1 MRSPAA
7 PGWPRSRSSAASD
20 VYKRQQAIR
29 AARCPLII
37 SGGGTIYSEASQ
49 ELRDFASA
57 TGIPVAD
64 TQAGKGAINWDHP
77 CAVGGVGATG
87 SDSANALAAQ
97 ADLIIGIGTRY
108 SDFTTGSQTA
118 FKNPDVTFVNVNVGA
133 FDCLLYTSPSPR
145 DVEES
150 RMPSSA

>member
-1 MRSPAA
+1 
-7 PGWPRSRSSAASD
+7 
-20 VYKRQQAIR
+20 
-29 AARCPLII
+29 
-37 SGGGTIYSEASQ
+37 IYSEASQ

-118 FKNPDVTFVNVNVGA
+118 FKNPDVTFVNVNVGS
-133 FDCLLYTSPSPR
+133 FDAAKQGAQMLVADAREALTALSKELDGYRVPQEWS
-145 DVEES
+145 DLA
-150 RMPSSA
+150 SAKAKAWAEV